1 MPLATQC
8 ATVHAG
14 LPVTSHTET
23 VGGSR
28 RTGEA
33 IVCPQC
39 AKVIDTEPN
48 FCPACGVD
56 LRGLSPT
63 SNTLSGHLSGTL
75 IDDRYKI
82 LEKLGEGGMGAVYK
96 VEHVRMGKILALK
109 ILRPDS
115 ALDKGLK
122 ARFMQEARVVAKLS
136 HTNTVQVFDSGE
148 LQDGGLYIAMEYLP
162 GRDLSWHLR
171 SRGALTEEKA
181 IGVAIQVLGSLEE
194 AHALGI
200 VHRDLKP
207 ANIMLVRRKGADDQV
222 KLLDFG
228 IAKLLEAEGRK
239 SITNT
244 GTTGIH
250 EFIGTPAYMSPE
262 QGKGDPLDARTDL
275 YSLGAVLFEL
285 VTGRCVFVGRSPMEV
300 VTMHMTT
307 VAPRVT
313 DITPDKPVSG
323 GFEAVL
329 RKALCKDP
337 DERFSSAEQM
347 RIALEKVRRD
357 MGALPNDFTPLPEEL
372 TGKMASRAD
381 FDHFERNLKAQ
392 RYLAPLAA
400 LLVMLAIGL
409 AGWAWYQST
418 HKPSGRFSAEVE
430 PNNEP
435 NFATPISVDT
445 DVKGAI
451 NAVAEGEKND
461 RDLYV
466 VDVPAGPIRVTLSGV
481 KDLNL
486 FVELLQPNRANHLDS
501 VVMVDDVGVGHPE
514 RLDAVQLRAGPLYL
528 RVEEGP
534 FFEEP
539 NRPPRE
545 TALVPYPLRVEPMP
559 GGPFEEEPNDSIST
573 AQDCPLTRS
582 LTGFTGPQVEYP
594 DRAITPMSSV
604 DNFRVGVSGENE
616 KVAVMVVPPPAGKLL
631 VIDGVA
637 LETWQ
642 AKKASATTPAAKAI
656 APPRPVVVEGK
667 PELVVLSAAGGRR
680 LVRIQSGE
688 GSEPGSAYR
697 FTFLTSDSNGLAGV
711 LDLARSLEQE
721 QRGPERLRVLELA
734 ANAFADSPQA
744 LELRQ
749 LLR

>member
-1 MPLATQC
+1 MRYRPRALPATQEGQ
-8 ATVHAG
+8 T
-14 LPVTSHTET
+14 LP
-23 VGGSR
+23 GIR
-28 RTGEA
+28 RTPGEA

-136 HTNTVQVFDSGE
+136 HANTVQVFDSGE

-171 SRGALTEEKA
+171 ARGSLSEEKA
-181 IGVAIQVLGSLEE
+181 IAVAIQVLSSLEE
-194 AHALGI
+194 AHGLGI

-239 SITNT
+239 SITGT
-244 GTTGIH
+244 GTTGIQ

-262 QGKGDPLDARTDL
+262 QGKGDALDARTDL
-275 YSLGAVLFEL
+275 YSLGAVMFEL
-285 VTGRCVFVGRSPMEV
+285 VTGRTVFVGRSPMEV

-329 RKALCKDP
+329 RKSLCKDP
-337 DERFSSAEQM
+337 DERFSNAEQM
-347 RIALEKVRRD
+347 RIALEKVRRE

-372 TGKMASRAD
+372 TEKMASRAD
-381 FDHFERNLKAQ
+381 FDHFERKLKAQ
-392 RYLAPLAA
+392 RWLAPLSAIMVLLA
-400 LLVMLAIGL
+400 LIFGA
-409 AGWAWYQST
+409 WAWMKF
-418 HKPSGRFSAEVE
+418 HPSGAAVGVEVE
-430 PNNEP
+430 PNNDP
-435 NFATPISVDT
+435 GSATVIALGT

-461 RDLYV
+461 RDLYK
-466 VDVPAGPIRVTLSGV
+466 VDVPAGPVKVTLSGV
-481 KDLNL
+481 SDLNL
-486 FVELLQPNRANHLDS
+486 IVEVLQPNSANHLDT
-501 VVMVDDVGVGHPE
+501 VLLLDDVGVGGSE
-514 RLDAVQLRAGPLYL
+514 RVDAVKVQAGELYV

-534 FFEEP
+534 FFDEQ
-539 NRPPRE
+539 NRPARE
-545 TALVPYPLRVEPMP
+545 KSLVPYTLKVEAMP
-559 GGPFEEEPNDSIST
+559 PGALEEEPNDSLST

-582 LTGFTGPQVEYP
+582 MTGFAGAAVDYP
-594 DRAITPMSSV
+594 DRSPAALSGV
-604 DNFRVGVSGENE
+604 DVYRVGVASENE
-616 KVAVMVVPPPAGKLL
+616 KVAVLVVPPENGKLL
-631 VIDGVA
+631 VIDGIA
-637 LETWQ
+637 LETWLL
-642 AKKASATTPAAKAI
+642 KKASATSPSAKAM
-656 APPRPVVVEGK
+656 APPRATVVEGK

-680 LVRIQSGE
+680 LVRIQAGE
-688 GSEPGSAYR
+688 GTRPGDAYK

-711 LDLARSLEQE
+711 LDLARALEE
-721 QRGPERLRVLELA
+721 EKRGPARLKALELA

>member
-1 MPLATQC
+1 LPATSQQGETLAPL
-8 ATVHAG
+8 
-14 LPVTSHTET
+14 
-23 VGGSR
+23 SR
-28 RTGEA
+28 RPGEA

-63 SNTLSGHLSGTL
+63 ANTLSGHLSGTL

-122 ARFMQEARVVAKLS
+122 ARFMQEARVVARLS

-171 SRGALTEEKA
+171 ARGALTEEKA

-239 SITNT
+239 SITGT
-244 GTTGIH
+244 GTTGIQ

-262 QGKGDPLDARTDL
+262 QGKGDKLDARTDL

-307 VAPRVT
+307 VAPRVA

-329 RKALCKDP
+329 RKSLCKDP
-337 DERFSSAEQM
+337 DERFRDAEQM
-347 RIALEKVRRD
+347 RIALEKVRRE
-357 MGALPNDFTPLPEEL
+357 MGSLPNDFTPLPDEMTE
-372 TGKMASRAD
+372 KMASRAD

-392 RYLAPLAA
+392 RWLAPLAA
-400 LLVMLAIGL
+400 VLLMIALALG
-409 AGWAWYQST
+409 GWTWFRST
-418 HKPSGRFSAEVE
+418 QKPGGNLSAEVE
-430 PNNEP
+430 PNNAP
-435 NFATPISVDT
+435 NLATPIALGT
-445 DVKGAI
+445 NVKGAI

-466 VDVPAGPIRVTLSGV
+466 VDVPAGAARVTLSGV
-481 KDLNL
+481 TDLNL
-486 FVELLQPNRANHLDS
+486 FVELLQPNGANHLDS
-501 VVMVDDVGVGHPE
+501 VVMVDDVGVGQPE
-514 RLDAVQLRAGPLYL
+514 RLDAVKLRAGPLYL

-545 TALVPYPLRVEPMP
+545 KSLVPYTLRDEPMT
-559 GGPFEEEPNDSIST
+559 GGPYEEEPNDSLTT

-582 LTGFTGPQVEYP
+582 MTGFIGAQVDYP
-594 DRAITPMSSV
+594 DRAIAPLSGV
-604 DNFRVGVSGENE
+604 DCFRVGVSGEGE
-616 KVAVMVVPPPAGKLL
+616 KVAVMVVPPPQGKLL
-631 VIDGVA
+631 VIDGIA
-637 LETWQ
+637 IETWM
-642 AKKASATTPAAKAI
+642 AKKASASAPAAKAI
-656 APPRPVVVEGK
+656 APPRAVVVEGK
-667 PELVVLSAAGGRR
+667 PELVVLSASGGRR
-680 LVRIQSGE
+680 LVRIQAGE
-688 GSEPGSAYR
+688 GTTAGDPYR

-711 LDLARSLEQE
+711 LDLARTLDEDK
-721 QRGPERLRVLELA
+721 RGPERQRVLELA

>member
-1 MPLATQC
+1 MRYRPRALS
-8 ATVHAG
+8 
-14 LPVTSHTET
+14 LPSEGQTLR
-23 VGGSR
+23 GSAPR
-28 RTGEA
+28 VADTL
-33 IVCPQC
+33 VCPQC
-39 AKVIDTEPN
+39 AKAIDTEPN
-48 FCPACGVD
+48 FCPACGSD

-63 SNTLSGHLSGTL
+63 ANTLSGHLSGTL
-75 IDDRYKI
+75 IDSRYRI

-136 HTNTVQVFDSGE
+136 HANTVQVFDSGE

-171 SRGALTEEKA
+171 ARGTLTEEKA
-181 IGVAIQVLGSLEE
+181 IGVAIALLGSLEE
-194 AHALGI
+194 AHGLGI

-207 ANIMLVRRKGADDQV
+207 ANIMWVRRKGADDQV

-228 IAKLLEAEGRK
+228 IAKLLEGEGRK

-244 GTTGIH
+244 GTSGIQ

-262 QGKGDPLDARTDL
+262 QGKGEALDARTDL

-313 DITPDKPVSG
+313 DITPDKPVSS

-329 RKALCKDP
+329 RKSLCKDP
-337 DERFSSAEQM
+337 DQRFANAEQM
-347 RIALEKVRRD
+347 RVALEKVRRE
-357 MGALPNDFTPLPEEL
+357 MGSLPNDFTPLPEEMAL
-372 TGKMASRAD
+372 KMANRSD

-392 RYLAPLAA
+392 RWLAPLAA
-400 LLVMLAIGL
+400 SLLMVAFAFG
-409 AGWAWYQST
+409 AWTWFQST
-418 HKPSGRFSAEVE
+418 QRPAGDGGVEIE

-435 NFATPISVDT
+435 NVATHIALGT

-451 NAVAEGEKND
+451 NAVAEGQKND

-466 VDVPAGPIRVTLSGV
+466 VDVPGGPTRVTLSGV
-481 KDLNL
+481 PDLNL
-486 FVELLQPNRANHLDS
+486 IIELLQPNAANHLDP
-501 VVMVDDVGVGHPE
+501 VVMIDDVGAGGGE
-514 RLDAVQLRAGPLYL
+514 RVDAVKLRPGPLYL

-534 FFEEP
+534 FFDEP

-545 TALVPYPLRVEPMP
+545 KSLVPYTLRVEPMT
-559 GGPFEEEPNDSIST
+559 GGPFEEEPNDSLAT
-573 AQDCPLTRS
+573 PQDCPLTRS
-582 LTGFTGPQVEYP
+582 LTGFTGASVDYP
-594 DRAITPMSSV
+594 DRATVPLSAV
-604 DNFRVGVSGENE
+604 DYFRVGVASENE
-616 KVAVMVVPPPAGKLL
+616 KVAVLVVPPPQGKLW
-631 VIDGVA
+631 VIDGIA
-637 LETWQ
+637 LETWI
-642 AKKASATTPAAKAI
+642 ARKGSATTPVARAI
-656 APPRPVVVEGK
+656 APPRALTVEK
-667 PELVVLSAAGGRR
+667 VPELVVLSASAGRR
-680 LVRIQSGE
+680 LVRIQAADGTA
-688 GSEPGSAYR
+688 PGSAYR

-711 LDLARSLEQE
+711 LDLARALDEE
-721 QRGPERLRVLELA
+721 KRGPERQRVLELA

>member
-1 MPLATQC
+1 VRYRPRA
-8 ATVHAG
+8 
-14 LPVTSHTET
+14 LPATSHTSDT

-28 RTGEA
+28 KSGEP

-39 AKVIDTEPN
+39 AKLIDAEPN
-48 FCPACGVD
+48 FCPACGSD

-63 SNTLSGHLSGTL
+63 SNTLSGHLTGTL

-171 SRGALTEEKA
+171 ARGALTEEKA

-228 IAKLLEAEGRK
+228 IAKLLEGEGRK
-239 SITNT
+239 TITGT

-262 QGKGDPLDARTDL
+262 QGKGDRLDARTDL

-285 VTGRCVFVGRSPMEV
+285 VTGRALFVGRSPMEV

-307 VAPRVT
+307 VAPRVA

-337 DERFSSAEQM
+337 DERFTNAEQM
-347 RIALEKVRRD
+347 RAALEKVRRE
-357 MGALPNDFTPLPEEL
+357 MGSLPNDFTPLPDEL
-372 TGKMASRAD
+372 AEKMASRAD
-381 FDHFERNLKAQ
+381 FDSFERNLKAQ
-392 RYLAPLAA
+392 RWLAPVAT
-400 LLVMLAIGL
+400 LLVMFALAFG
-409 AGWAWYQST
+409 GWFYFQST
-418 HKPSGRFSAEVE
+418 QKPGTLSAEVE
-430 PNNEP
+430 PNNSQSE
-435 NFATPISVDT
+435 ATEVALDT

-451 NAVAEGEKND
+451 NAVADGAEADND
-461 RDLYV
+461 FYV
-466 VDVPAGPIRVTLSGV
+466 FNVPGGPTRIRLSGITG
-481 KDLNL
+481 LNL
-486 FVELLQPNRANHLDS
+486 SVAVWQPIGPKNLKLILEL
-501 VVMVDDVGVGHPE
+501 DDVGDDKPE
-514 RLDAVQLRAGPLYL
+514 RVDALKLLPGPLYL
-528 RVEEGP
+528 RVQEGP
-534 FFEEP
+534 FFQEP
-539 NRPPRE
+539 NRPRRE
-545 TALVPYPLRVEPMP
+545 KPLVPYSLRVEAMT
-559 GGPFEEEPNDSIST
+559 GGPFEEEPNDSIKT

-582 LTGFTGPQVEYP
+582 LTGFVGAQVDYP
-594 DRAITPMSSV
+594 DVGGVMLSSV
-604 DNFRVGVSGENE
+604 DNFRVGVSSENE
-616 KVAVMVVPPPAGKLL
+616 KVAVMVVPPPSGKLL
-631 VIDGVA
+631 VVDGIA
-637 LETWQ
+637 LETWL
-642 AKKASATTPAAKAI
+642 AKKGAATAPTAKAI
-656 APPRPVVVEGK
+656 APPKAAVLEGK
-667 PELVVLSAAGGRR
+667 PELIVLSAAGGRR
-680 LVRIQSGE
+680 LVRIQAGE
-688 GSEPGSAYR
+688 GAEPGSAYR

-711 LDLARSLEQE
+711 LDLARTLEDE
-721 QRGPERLRVLELA
+721 KRGAERQRVLELA

-749 LLR
+749 LLH

>member
-1 MPLATQC
+1 MRYRPRALASL
-8 ATVHAG
+8 A
-14 LPVTSHTET
+14 PVQGET
-23 VGGSR
+23 LGGPAR
-28 RTGEA
+28 RPGET

-63 SNTLSGHLSGTL
+63 ANTLSGHLSGTL

-171 SRGALTEEKA
+171 ARGSLSEEKA

-194 AHALGI
+194 AHGLGI

-239 SITNT
+239 SITGT
-244 GTTGIH
+244 GTGIQ

-285 VTGRCVFVGRSPMEV
+285 VTGRTVFVGRSPMEV

-313 DITPDKPVSG
+313 EITPDKPVSG

-337 DERFSSAEQM
+337 DERFKNAEAM
-347 RIALEKVRRD
+347 RIALEKVRRE
-357 MGALPNDFTPLPEEL
+357 MGSLPNDFTPLPDEMTE
-372 TGKMASRAD
+372 KMASRAD

-392 RYLAPLAA
+392 RWLAPVAA
-400 LLVMLAIGL
+400 ILVMLAVGL
-409 AGWAWYQST
+409 AGWTWLRST
-418 HKPSGRFSAEVE
+418 QKAGGNLSAEVE

-435 NFATPISVDT
+435 NFATRIGLDT
-445 DVKGAI
+445 EVKGAI
-451 NAVAEGEKND
+451 NAVAEGQKND
-461 RDLYV
+461 RDIYV
-466 VDVPAGPIRVTLSGV
+466 VDVPAGPVRVTLGGV
-481 KDLNL
+481 SDLNL
-486 FVELLQPNRANHLDS
+486 YVELLQPNGANHLDS
-501 VVMVDDVGVGHPE
+501 VVMFDDVGIGGSE
-514 RLDAVQLRAGPLYL
+514 RLDAVKLRSGPLYL

-545 TALVPYPLRVEPMP
+545 KSLVPYSLKVEPMT
-559 GGPFEEEPNDSIST
+559 GGPYEEEPNDSLAT
-573 AQDCPLTRS
+573 AQDCPLTKS
-582 LTGFTGPQVEYP
+582 LTGFLGAQVDYP
-594 DRAITPMSSV
+594 DRAISPLSGV
-604 DNFRVGVSGENE
+604 DCYRVGVTNENE
-616 KVAVMVVPPPAGKLL
+616 KVAVLVVPPKVGKVL
-631 VIDGVA
+631 VIDGIA
-637 LETWQ
+637 LETWL
-642 AKKASATTPAAKAI
+642 AKKAAATAPTAKAI
-656 APPRPVVVEGK
+656 APPRALVVESK
-667 PELVVLSAAGGRR
+667 PELIVLSAAAGRR
-680 LVRIQSGE
+680 LVRIQAGE
-688 GSEPGSAYR
+688 GAEPGSAYR

-711 LDLARSLEQE
+711 LDLARSLEEE